1 MAGTSVA
8 SVRTG
13 AGRLSKGEGS
23 FYTPE
28 PVAQA
33 IVELSGMG
41 RVATENSQVMDPAAG
56 DGALLV
62 AAIPALATRM
72 RVLGLNDAAVRDRL
86 VANIHAI
93 ELDAD
98 EASRCRQNLSD
109 ATAIVT
115 NGLAVPD
122 DEWDVTVGDT
132 CSAWRRFANKMDFV
146 LMNPPYV
153 RIHNLS
159 SKPASPYVTGM
170 CDLYYAFFDYAQRML
185 ADGGMLSAISPSS
198 WMTSKAGS
206 MMRDDLRSREVLR
219 AVCDYGHLQIFAP
232 YATTY
237 TALVLIGTGASGDIS
252 VWGHDG
258 EGRLAGRS
266 GVPSASCWHQGLFM
280 PTAPSVMD
288 AIMTTPL
295 GTGGV
300 SVRNGYA
307 TNLDGLFMSEASR
320 FSAYEIPVIKA
331 SRARGMFAIYPYGKD
346 GALVPFADIEKA
358 EPRLARVLTDNR
370 DRLLARTQT
379 DVTRWWAYGRTQGIG
394 DTYVDKVAVQSLVLP
409 GVPPR
414 TAEAPAGTGVFGG
427 IYVTGMAKGEI
438 DAAVSSEEF
447 FAYARALQKYKSGGY
462 YALGGKDLGRFL
474 SWWRSKEQC

>member
-72 RVLGLNDAAVRDRL
+72 RVLGLDDAAVRDRL

-206 MMRDDLRSREVLR
+206 MMRDDLRSRDR
-219 AVCDYGHLQIFAP
+219 K
-232 YATTY
+232 
-237 TALVLIGTGASGDIS
+237 S
-252 VWGHDG
+252 V
-258 EGRLAGRS
+258 
-266 GVPSASCWHQGLFM
+266 V
-280 PTAPSVMD
+280 
-288 AIMTTPL
+288 
-295 GTGGV
+295 
-300 SVRNGYA
+300 
-307 TNLDGLFMSEASR
+307 
-320 FSAYEIPVIKA
+320 
-331 SRARGMFAIYPYGKD
+331 
-346 GALVPFADIEKA
+346 
-358 EPRLARVLTDNR
+358 
-370 DRLLARTQT
+370 
-379 DVTRWWAYGRTQGIG
+379 
-394 DTYVDKVAVQSLVLP
+394 
-409 GVPPR
+409 
-414 TAEAPAGTGVFGG
+414 
-427 IYVTGMAKGEI
+427 
-438 DAAVSSEEF
+438 
-447 FAYARALQKYKSGGY
+447 
-462 YALGGKDLGRFL
+462 
-474 SWWRSKEQC
+474 